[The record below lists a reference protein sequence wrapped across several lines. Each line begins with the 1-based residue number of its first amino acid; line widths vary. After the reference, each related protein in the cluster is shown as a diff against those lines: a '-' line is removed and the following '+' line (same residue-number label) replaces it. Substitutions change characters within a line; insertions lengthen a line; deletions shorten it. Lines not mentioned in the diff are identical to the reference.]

1 MLIRAGN
8 NHFPVTLQNAGM
20 VSFPAGSIAES
31 NRKVFYMNISHE
43 LTTLR
48 DWTSVSLRNVQP
60 VKMNH
65 QRRLSLRAVSALC
78 LVAMSPLFVM
88 LSGCRGKAKVAP
100 PPTAVEVVMAQQQD
114 VSVNGD
120 WIATLDGYVNA
131 QIQPEVSGYLVQQ
144 LYHEGSYVHKGQV
157 LFQIDPQTF
166 QATLDL
172 AKAQL
177 AQAQAKLALA
187 VINVKRDTPL
197 AQQHAIAQS
206 QLDSEVAEQRQ
217 DEAAVQSEQVTIR
230 QAQINLNFT
239 HVRSLTDGIAGM
251 ATTQVGNLV
260 APGTA
265 LTSVS
270 KVDPIKV
277 YFAISEQE
285 YMRFAGGPQVT
296 TNISGQKRS
305 KDLDLQLDLADGT
318 KYPHNGKVIFT
329 DRQIDPQT
337 GTIKLVAAFANPG
350 NILRPGQF
358 GRVHAATAVN
368 RSAILVPQRCVTE
381 LQGTYQVAVV
391 GAGNKVSVRNVK
403 LGERVGRMQIIESGL
418 NAGEQ
423 VISEGN
429 AKVRDGM
436 IVNPTAA
443 KMEGNE

>member
-1 MLIRAGN
+1 MFCFAATSL
-8 NHFPVTLQNAGM
+8 FVVM
-20 VSFPAGSIAES
+20 VS
-31 NRKVFYMNISHE
+31 
-43 LTTLR
+43 
-48 DWTSVSLRNVQP
+48 
-60 VKMNH
+60 
-65 QRRLSLRAVSALC
+65 
-78 LVAMSPLFVM
+78 
-88 LSGCRGKAKVAP
+88 GCHGKAKPAP
-100 PPTAVEVVMAQQQD
+100 MPPTAVQVVTAQQQD
-114 VSVNGD
+114 VLVNGN

-131 QIQPEVSGYLVQQ
+131 QIQPQVTGYLVQQ

-166 QATLDL
+166 QANLDL

-177 AQAQAKLALA
+177 AQAQARLALA
-187 VINVKRDTPL
+187 EINVKRDTPL
-197 AQQHAIAQS
+197 AQQRAIAQS

-217 DEAAVQSEQVTIR
+217 AAATVQASEATVR

-285 YMRFAGGPQVT
+285 YMRFSGGPEKVSKD
-296 TNISGQKRS
+296 SGQKRS

-318 KYPHNGKVIFT
+318 KYPHKGKVIFT

-358 GRVHAATAVN
+358 GRIHAATAVR
-368 RSAILVPQRCVTE
+368 RSTILVPQRCVTE

-391 GAGNKVSVRNVK
+391 GAGNKVSVRTVK
-403 LGERVGRMQIIESGL
+403 LGERVGAMQIIESGV
-418 NAGEQ
+418 NAGET

-436 IVNPTAA
+436 VVNPSIA
-443 KMEGNE
+443 EGGK

>member
-1 MLIRAGN
+1 
-8 NHFPVTLQNAGM
+8 
-20 VSFPAGSIAES
+20 
-31 NRKVFYMNISHE
+31 
-43 LTTLR
+43 
-48 DWTSVSLRNVQP
+48 
-60 VKMNH
+60 
-65 QRRLSLRAVSALC
+65 
-78 LVAMSPLFVM
+78 
-88 LSGCRGKAKVAP
+88 
-100 PPTAVEVVMAQQQD
+100 MAQQQD

-296 TNISGQKRS
+296 TKISGQKRS

-318 KYPHNGKVIFT
+318 KYPHKGKVIFT

-436 IVNPTAA
+436 IVNPTVA

>member
-1 MLIRAGN
+1 MKMC
-8 NHFPVTLQNAGM
+8 NHFNAVRGL
-20 VSFPAGSIAES
+20 VSA
-31 NRKVFYMNISHE
+31 
-43 LTTLR
+43 
-48 DWTSVSLRNVQP
+48 SLWNVQP
-60 VKMNH
+60 VKMD
-65 QRRLSLRAVSALC
+65 QKRWFSLPTVLVLC
-78 LVAMSPLFVM
+78 LVAMSPFFVL
-88 LSGCRGKAKVAP
+88 LSGCHGNVKPVPMP
-100 PPTAVEVVMAQQQD
+100 PIAVQVVKAQQQD
-114 VSVNGD
+114 VLVNGD

-166 QATLDL
+166 QANLDL

-177 AQAQAKLALA
+177 AQAKAKLALD

-206 QLDSEVAEQRQ
+206 QLDSEVAGQRQ
-217 DEAAVQSEQVTIR
+217 DEATVQASEATVR
-230 QAQINLNFT
+230 QAQISLNFT

-277 YFAISEQE
+277 YFSISEQE
-285 YMRFAGGPQVT
+285 YMRFSGGPEKASKD
-296 TNISGQKRS
+296 SGQKRS
-305 KDLDLQLDLADGT
+305 KDLELQLDLADGT
-318 KYPHNGKVIFT
+318 KYPHQGKVIFT

-358 GRVHAATAVN
+358 GRVHAATAVD
-368 RSAILVPQRCVTE
+368 RSAVLVPQRCVTE

-391 GAGNKVSVRNVK
+391 DAGNKVSIRTVK
-403 LGERVGRMQIIESGL
+403 LGERVGSLQIIESGV
-418 NAGEQ
+418 NAGET

-436 IVNPTAA
+436 VVNPTNA
-443 KMEGNE
+443 EGGR

>member
-1 MLIRAGN
+1 MKMS
-8 NHFPVTLQNAGM
+8 NHFTAVRGL
-20 VSFPAGSIAES
+20 VSA
-31 NRKVFYMNISHE
+31 
-43 LTTLR
+43 
-48 DWTSVSLRNVQP
+48 SLRNVHP
-60 VKMNH
+60 VKMD
-65 QRRLSLRAVSALC
+65 QKRWFSLPIVLVLC
-78 LVAMSPLFVM
+78 LVAMSPLFVL
-88 LSGCRGKAKVAP
+88 LSGCHGKAKTPPP
-100 PPTAVEVVMAQQQD
+100 PPTAVQVVKAQQQD
-114 VSVNGD
+114 VLVNGD

-144 LYHEGSYVHKGQV
+144 LYHEGSYVRKGQV

-166 QATLDL
+166 QASLDL

-177 AQAQAKLALA
+177 AQAQAKLALTE
-187 VINVKRDTPL
+187 INVKRDTPL
-197 AQQHAIAQS
+197 AQQHAISQS
-206 QLDSEVAEQRQ
+206 QLDTEIAEQRQ
-217 DEAAVQSEQVTIR
+217 SVAAVQSEQVAVR

-239 HVRSLTDGIAGM
+239 HVRSLTDGIAGI

-285 YMRFAGGPQVT
+285 YMRFAGGPQVAT
-296 TNISGQKRS
+296 KDSGQKRS

-318 KYPHNGKVIFT
+318 SYPHKGKVIFT

-403 LGERVGRMQIIESGL
+403 LGERVGPMQIIESGV
-418 NAGEQ
+418 NAGET

-436 IVNPTAA
+436 VVNPTIA
-443 KMEGNE
+443 EGGK

>member
-1 MLIRAGN
+1 MLLRAGN
-8 NHFPVTLQNAGM
+8 NHFPVKLQNAGM

-296 TNISGQKRS
+296 TKISGQKRS

-318 KYPHNGKVIFT
+318 KYPHKGKVIFT

-436 IVNPTAA
+436 IVNPTVA

>member
-1 MLIRAGN
+1 MGDR
-8 NHFPVTLQNAGM
+8 
-20 VSFPAGSIAES
+20 VSA
-31 NRKVFYMNISHE
+31 
-43 LTTLR
+43 
-48 DWTSVSLRNVQP
+48 SLRNV
-60 VKMNH
+60 H
-65 QRRLSLRAVSALC
+65 TLETGRGQRISLRAPAMFC
-78 LVAMSPLFVM
+78 FVAASLFAVM
-88 LSGCRGKAKVAP
+88 ASGCHGKAKTAP
-100 PPTAVEVVMAQQQD
+100 MPPTAVQVVTAQQQD
-114 VSVNGD
+114 VTVNGD

-131 QIQPEVSGYLVQQ
+131 QIQPQVTGYLVQQ
-144 LYHEGSYVHKGQV
+144 LYHEGSYVRKGQV

-177 AQAQAKLALA
+177 AQAKAKLALD

-197 AQQHAIAQS
+197 AQQRAIAQS
-206 QLDSEVAEQRQ
+206 QLDSEVAGQRQ
-217 DEAAVQSEQVTIR
+217 DEATVQASEVTIR

-239 HVRSLTDGIAGM
+239 HVRSLTDGIAGI

-265 LTSVS
+265 LTAVS

-285 YMRFAGGPQVT
+285 YMRFSGGPQKA
-296 TNISGQKRS
+296 SGNSAQKRS
-305 KDLDLQLDLADGT
+305 KDLELELQLADGT
-318 KYPHNGKVIFT
+318 IYPHKGKVIFT

-358 GRVHAATAVN
+358 GRVHAATAIN

-403 LGERVGRMQIIESGL
+403 LGERVGALQIIESGV

-429 AKVRDGM
+429 AKVKDGM
-436 IVNPTAA
+436 TVNPTVA

>member
-1 MLIRAGN
+1 M
-8 NHFPVTLQNAGM
+8 NHRQRL
-20 VSFPAGSIAES
+20 
-31 NRKVFYMNISHE
+31 
-43 LTTLR
+43 
-48 DWTSVSLRNVQP
+48 SLRNVA
-60 VKMNH
+60 VFCSVAIS
-65 QRRLSLRAVSALC
+65 LSAVLI
-78 LVAMSPLFVM
+78 
-88 LSGCRGKAKVAP
+88 SGCHGKAKPAP
-100 PPTAVEVVMAQQQD
+100 MPPTAVQVVTAQQKD
-114 VSVNGD
+114 VPVYGN

-131 QIQPEVSGYLVQQ
+131 QIQPQVTGYLVQQ

-177 AQAQAKLALA
+177 AQAKAKLALD

-197 AQQHAIAQS
+197 AQQRAIAQS
-206 QLDSEVAEQRQ
+206 QLDSEVAGQRQ
-217 DEAAVQSEQVTIR
+217 DEATVQASEATIR

-239 HVRSLTDGIAGM
+239 HVRSLTDGIAGI

-260 APGTA
+260 APGTP

-285 YMRFAGGPQVT
+285 YMRFSGGPQKA
-296 TNISGQKRS
+296 SGNSAQKRS
-305 KDLDLQLDLADGT
+305 KDLELQLELADGT
-318 KYPHNGKVIFT
+318 QYPHKGKVIFT

-337 GTIKLVAAFANPG
+337 GTIKLVASFANPG

-368 RSAILVPQRCVTE
+368 SSAILVPQRCVTE

-403 LGERVGRMQIIESGL
+403 LGERVGSMQIIESGIH
-418 NAGEQ
+418 AGEQ

-436 IVNPTAA
+436 TVNPTAA

>member
-1 MLIRAGN
+1 MNWRDESRLKDDQPSSLPRKTHAAAAESEGR
-8 NHFPVTLQNAGM
+8 HTGRRMTLQVQM
-20 VSFPAGSIAES
+20 VQAT
-31 NRKVFYMNISHE
+31 M
-43 LTTLR
+43 R
-48 DWTSVSLRNVQP
+48 DVP
-60 VKMNH
+60 
-65 QRRLSLRAVSALC
+65 
-78 LVAMSPLFVM
+78 
-88 LSGCRGKAKVAP
+88 
-100 PPTAVEVVMAQQQD
+100 
-114 VSVNGD
+114 VNGD

-131 QIQPEVSGYLVQQ
+131 QIQPQVTGYLIKQ
-144 LYHEGSYVHKGQV
+144 LYSEGSYVRKDQV

-166 QATLDL
+166 QANLDL

-177 AQAQAKLALA
+177 AQAEAKLALTE
-187 VINVKRDTPL
+187 INVKRDTPL

-217 DEAAVQSEQVTIR
+217 AAATVQASEATVR
-230 QAQINLNFT
+230 QALINLNFT
-239 HVRSLTDGIAGM
+239 HVRSLTDGIAGI

-265 LTSVS
+265 LTAVS

-285 YMRFAGGPQVT
+285 YMRFSGGPQKA
-296 TNISGQKRS
+296 SGNSAQKHS
-305 KDLDLQLDLADGT
+305 KDLELQLALADGT
-318 KYPHNGKVIFT
+318 LYPHKGKVIFT

-368 RSAILVPQRCVTE
+368 RSAVLVPQRCVTE

-403 LGERVGRMQIIESGL
+403 LGQRVGSQWIIESGL

-436 IVNPTAA
+436 IVNPTLA

>member
-1 MLIRAGN
+1 MNLS
-8 NHFPVTLQNAGM
+8 NHFTATG
-20 VSFPAGSIAES
+20 
-31 NRKVFYMNISHE
+31 NRIFAF
-43 LTTLR
+43 
-48 DWTSVSLRNVQP
+48 LRNVYAMRTGRGQ
-60 VKMNH
+60 
-65 QRRLSLRAVSALC
+65 RLSLGTPAMFCFV
-78 LVAMSPLFVM
+78 VAGLFVGM
-88 LSGCRGKAKVAP
+88 ASGCHGKAKTPPP
-100 PPTAVEVVMAQQQD
+100 PPTAVQVVKAQQQD
-114 VSVNGD
+114 VLVNGD

-131 QIQPEVSGYLVQQ
+131 QIQPQVTGYLVKQ
-144 LYHEGSYVHKGQV
+144 LYHEGSYVRKGQV

-166 QATLDL
+166 QATLDM

-197 AQQHAIAQS
+197 ALQHAIAQS

-217 DEAAVQSEQVTIR
+217 DEAAVQAEKVAIR

-285 YMRFAGGPQVT
+285 YMRFAGGPQVAT
-296 TNISGQKRS
+296 KDSGQKRS

-318 KYPHNGKVIFT
+318 KYPHQGKVIFT

-358 GRVHAATAVN
+358 GRIHAATAVN
-368 RSAILVPQRCVTE
+368 RSAILVPQRCITE

-391 GAGNKVSVRNVK
+391 GAGNKVFVRNVK
-403 LGERVGRMQIIESGL
+403 LGERVGSMQIIESGV
-418 NAGEQ
+418 NAGET

-436 IVNPTAA
+436 VVNPSIA
-443 KMEGNE
+443 EGGK